1 MLRST
6 DVFTVLCPN
15 SECGHKIDRSA
26 WWLLQRES
34 QGLCPACGADLAKA
48 IDNQRLALR
57 KKGYGGR
64 PAPRAAG
71 KKSRRPRPRDN
82 ASVVS

>member
-6 DVFTVLCPN
+6 DVFTVSCPN
-15 SECGHKIDRSA
+15 VECGHKLDRSA

-34 QGLCPACGADLAKA
+34 QGLCPACGADLAKV

-57 KKGYGGR
+57 KKGYGGC
-64 PAPRAAG
+64 PAARATT
-71 KKSRRPRPRDN
+71 KKSRPPKPRDN